1 MLDLIL
7 SFLGVSFL
15 GVFFSIL
22 FSSLEI
28 ALISSNSFQIDVW
41 SKQGNRLSKLAQNI
55 IRKKEIF
62 LFLIL
67 LGTNV
72 SNIVATTFATLH
84 FLDKGWSNLSIL
96 LLVSIVILIF
106 GEILPK
112 IFIKNHAN
120 SGLVYLSPLLM
131 VMYYIFF
138 PLVSLIVKLKWL
150 EFYKNVSTEEKRED
164 LESTFNQVDDE
175 KTMEKEQQEMIAN
188 VFDFSKT
195 SVYKAMTPKDEISSI
210 SIDDSLE
217 KVMHTFIESKH
228 SKLPVY
234 KDNINNIVG
243 MIYLYDLFKSPE
255 NLKDI
260 IKDILFIPYT
270 KPILEIIPEFQK
282 ANHSLGVIIDKDSK
296 TAGLI
301 SAEDIFEELFGEFE
315 DEFDNSPID
324 TKEYEDGSILV
335 NAKMKW
341 VDFNQKHGNLIP
353 KGNYETIAGYII
365 SDLGRIPNAGEHLFM
380 DLGQIVIKK
389 ASDRYIE
396 EVLIFPNK

>member
-1 MLDLIL
+1 M
-7 SFLGVSFL
+7 
-15 GVFFSIL
+15 
-22 FSSLEI
+22 
-28 ALISSNSFQIDVW
+28 
-41 SKQGNRLSKLAQNI
+41 
-55 IRKKEIF
+55 
-62 LFLIL
+62 
-67 LGTNV
+67 
-72 SNIVATTFATLH
+72 
-84 FLDKGWSNLSIL
+84 
-96 LLVSIVILIF
+96 
-106 GEILPK
+106 
-112 IFIKNHAN
+112 
-120 SGLVYLSPLLM
+120 
-131 VMYYIFF
+131 
-138 PLVSLIVKLKWL
+138 
-150 EFYKNVSTEEKRED
+150 STEEKRED

-175 KTMEKEQQEMIAN
+175 KTMEKEQQEMIAS

-217 KVMHTFIESKH
+217 KVMHTFIESTH

-282 ANHSLGVIIDKDSK
+282 ANHSLGVIIDKDGK

-315 DEFDNSPID
+315 DEFDNRPID

-341 VDFNQKHGNLIP
+341 VDFNQKYGNLIP

-396 EVLIFPNK
+396 EVLIFPKQIIIK